1 MTVMTIMTVFK
12 MKFFNKI
19 RITQP
24 IESVA
29 EIRLRAGRPC
39 VAVDIYGRMSVCSDV
54 FTAEDINECFSEVC
68 RYSLHSYQSEI
79 AQGFITL
86 DGGHRVGICGT
97 AVKNGGKIEF
107 IKNVS
112 GLNIRIAKEVVGC
125 SDELYNRLFSVE
137 PCSLLLGGKPLSG
150 KTTMLRDLA
159 RKLGEKH
166 RVTIIDSRNEI
177 SASVD
182 GVPSLDVGLN
192 TDVLC
197 GCEKSEGIMMALRSM
212 SPEIIICDEIAHD
225 EAPVEEALFCGV
237 KVVSSVHSSNINDM
251 RNRSQIGSVVRNFD
265 YIAQLGNRFEI
276 AEIIKGGEAV

>member
-97 AVKNGGKIEF
+97 TVKNGGKIEF

-112 GLNIRIAKEVVGC
+112 GLNIRVAKEVVGC

-150 KTTMLRDLA
+150 KTTMLRDVC
-159 RKLGEKH
+159 
-166 RVTIIDSRNEI
+166 RVISERHKTAVVDSRGELAACFN
-177 SASVD
+177 
-182 GVPSLDVGLN
+182 GVPQLN
-192 TDVLC
+192 T
-197 GCEKSEGIMMALRSM
+197 
-212 SPEIIICDEIAHD
+212 
-225 EAPVEEALFCGV
+225 
-237 KVVSSVHSSNINDM
+237 
-251 RNRSQIGSVVRNFD
+251 
-265 YIAQLGNRFEI
+265 
-276 AEIIKGGEAV
+276 GENTDIPIY